1 MKLNIKKQKIGS
13 SYYNIEYVDEL
24 KDEKDNNLS
33 GRILE
38 INRLIKICTDGTEQ
52 NQLQA
57 ILHED
62 IHGICWEYG
71 IKDVED
77 SVVAF
82 SNGIYALI
90 VDNPKFIQKILDYT
104 KKLKK

>member
-13 SYYNIEYVDEL
+13 SIYKVEYFSKLTDDKGIDL
-24 KDEKDNNLS
+24 A

-38 INRLIKICTDGTEQ
+38 INRLIKICTDGDEQ

-57 ILHED
+57 LLHED
-62 IHGICWEYG
+62 IHGVCWEYG

-77 SVVAF
+77 FITVF

-90 VDNPKFIQKILDYT
+90 IDNPKFIQKILDYT
-104 KKLKK
+104 KKLRK